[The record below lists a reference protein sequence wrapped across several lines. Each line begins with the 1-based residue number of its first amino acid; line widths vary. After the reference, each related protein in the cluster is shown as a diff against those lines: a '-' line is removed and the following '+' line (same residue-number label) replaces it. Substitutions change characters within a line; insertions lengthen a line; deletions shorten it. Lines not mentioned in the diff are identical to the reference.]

1 MDEVDVDN
9 NEINEEEEQEEEEQE
24 QEDEE
29 IEVEYEIEEDNDEAF
44 PDNNSPNSGNSN
56 IEKMSLQRK
65 YPLVPKKAL
74 VLGLFP
80 GYCPEELSFLND
92 IELSMISIYHPIS
105 KINMQGGK
113 HFHVRGAATYTI
125 VNNLTKVME
134 SLPRMPEKDSF
145 ATFRHVREN
154 NHKLYTYRPYYVKR
168 ALMWLQQNN
177 FLYEHIIFN
186 WDGNKLDDHRSC

>member
-1 MDEVDVDN
+1 MAEVDVDN

-44 PDNNSPNSGNSN
+44 PNSGNSN

-125 VNNLTKVME
+125 VNNLTKV
-134 SLPRMPEKDSF
+134 L
-145 ATFRHVREN
+145 
-154 NHKLYTYRPYYVKR
+154 
-168 ALMWLQQNN
+168 
-177 FLYEHIIFN
+177 
-186 WDGNKLDDHRSC
+186 